1 MESHLHFI
9 VQAYRVITPDGAM
22 NDVTTI
28 DLIAASHEV
37 ALSKAA
43 VVIPAA
49 LKGNTGGY
57 RISQVIEHFG
67 ERCERG

>member
-1 MESHLHFI
+1 
-9 VQAYRVITPDGAM
+9 M

-28 DLIAASHEV
+28 DLIATSHEA

-43 VVIPAA
+43 AVIPAA